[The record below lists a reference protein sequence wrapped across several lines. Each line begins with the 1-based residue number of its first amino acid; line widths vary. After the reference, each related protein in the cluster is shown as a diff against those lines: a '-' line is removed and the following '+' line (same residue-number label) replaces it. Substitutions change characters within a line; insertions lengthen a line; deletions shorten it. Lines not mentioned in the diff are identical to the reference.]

1 MDALLRRLGRAAF
14 RRGLAGEHWAWL
26 VLAGAAY
33 LLRRARRPEDASTTL
48 ALEPGQRYLVRLVSP
63 DGRRGRKGGGDAG
76 DVGELS
82 VTEGAGR
89 SGPDAGDAG
98 VPGAGT

>member
-1 MDALLRRLGRAAF
+1 MNALLKRLSRAGL

-33 LLRRARRPEDASTTL
+33 VLRRARRPERSVATL

-63 DGRRGRKGGGDAG
+63 QRRRRVAGTWESTDGWEEAAEPEVR
-76 DVGELS
+76 
-82 VTEGAGR
+82 EGA
-89 SGPDAGDAG
+89 SAPPAGA
-98 VPGAGT
+98 